1 MKSRRVGLAR
11 PRIRPSM
18 PPESQSQSH
27 TQESTQQPSIEVRP
41 SSPIT
46 PGPVS
51 SRPSSPTPLEGSSL
65 VPGTSSLGRRGQ
77 SSLVEESA
85 DSSLG
90 WTQSQIQQNKKENE
104 QHHERVDGLQGIRE
118 RSEEGDGVITSPEIP
133 SPGPKWNTKSPSPA
147 RAVQRSSPDPEVDVD
162 QLEESAPTRSIGG
175 LEETEVD
182 TQTPHV
188 QTPEQSQPPSTPPSR
203 PYNLPQPPIIPN
215 VTNPTRQLRAV
226 TSYSP
231 KKLTPSSKKR
241 NGDLTKI
248 TQAHTAPVNFDKPMV
263 SPSSR
268 DQQRKAESQESEES
282 DFAKEVAITKPR
294 TPFEHFS
301 GIMARTSH
309 HHLSSIPGRSNLHGP
324 SAISTEE
331 EEEIEY
337 RPPRSPKVP
346 ETNDGDPD
354 EDDSEEE
361 EGDAPIN
368 WEVSLPPANGSSTN
382 LDDHHGSTSPMLSNQ
397 ADANGDPSPPSSQ
410 LQTNGN
416 QTRFKQIAGSESQP
430 SQQMDFDNGHLFS
443 DADEGYIGYPESQPS
458 LPPLAATQARQPSSS
473 ALDSLHK
480 EQIPEAVFEP
490 TQPDETQQN
499 VLQMPI
505 DGDETDHDVP
515 PKSPSPP
522 RPIMCRATSNIST
535 ASKIRVPSHRQLSRK
550 PRSGDNSFISLVKFD
565 PPPNLP
571 PTVLPPRASAL
582 PPKPIQSEAALAPP
596 SSSPFKQSSIH
607 RTSSEP
613 PAFQEALKN
622 SLDKESSSIESK
634 ATNDMSS
641 NNRVASSPNDQLNRV
656 FTPPPGNPSSPFR
669 PPPTP
674 SSPSLEAAGQLDAP
688 ALPTVL
694 EETQKNSPSLPPARP
709 VKVSPK
715 QYTNRNKRKR
725 ISSTPPVGYNSDTST
740 DSSSAPEDQED
751 HTYRPEPANKKRKKT
766 YAASSTSSKPA
777 AITPDTTIILSSKR
791 KRKPVVRSSSLS
803 SDGASSSSAPEDLE
817 DNTYQPS
824 LLPKIKIRTEKG
836 KGKANASAPSS
847 TASSRPPITKKTKNN
862 ALVARL
868 SPTVSTASDAI
879 VTPQPIPVLAAF
891 FQRYYPGKA
900 TWTGKA
906 YKVNFEDGEKRDH
919 IKPDQM
925 RKLMLKKG
933 DRLEACTESEFPPKF
948 VVTEDWDGDLKGVK
962 CCSVEGEKLG
972 RVKLN
977 LFGISNKVIHASFG
991 DRLFEDPHQQP
1002 KKPNG
1007 IFGPA
1012 GDRMTRRISVPRSPV
1027 KRVNGY
1033 GNGSPAAAQRSVS
1046 PTRLTSETLK
1056 GMLFLLTRGLP
1067 HDQAEITSAIRS
1079 QGGKIASSWEE
1090 LFDRSSPG
1098 ECGFS
1103 KNLSGTPFVILMGEG
1118 KEGTII
1124 TPKVMVALAKGIPV
1138 LSSRFVD
1145 DVVDQNEKVDWRSYL
1160 ISPGFSN
1167 YVEHYMSQV
1176 VETRWGEDGWEAH
1189 TAGPI
1194 RRPLKGK
1201 KVLFVLPSAK
1211 YDSLKRLIPVCA
1223 YSMGVE
1229 EMLLTPNL
1237 KSSETTIQD
1246 NEWDYILFEDREYKD
1261 KVIPT
1266 WLSSEEDRLCNIHWL
1281 KQCLIMGKA
1290 LPPSLDVEPIQEK
1303 DKKKDK

>member
-1 MKSRRVGLAR
+1 MTSRRIG

-18 PPESQSQSH
+18 PPESQSQSQ

-46 PGPVS
+46 TGLVS
-51 SRPSSPTPLEGSSL
+51 SGPSSSQPIEESAL
-65 VPGTSSLGRRGQ
+65 VSGTSSLGQQGQ

-85 DSSLG
+85 DSGLG
-90 WTQSQIQQNKKENE
+90 WTQSQIQQNKKENDHNNTRE
-104 QHHERVDGLQGIRE
+104 EGLQDIRE
-118 RSEEGDGVITSPEIP
+118 RSEEGVITSPEIP

-162 QLEESAPTRSIGG
+162 HSEESAPNRCIGG

-182 TQTPHV
+182 TYTPHV

-203 PYNLPQPPIIPN
+203 SHDLPQPPTIPN

-231 KKLTPSSKKR
+231 KKLTPKSKQR

-268 DQQRKAESQESEES
+268 NQNGKAESLESEES
-282 DFAKEVAITKPR
+282 DFAKEFTITKPR

-309 HHLSSIPGRSNLHGP
+309 HNLSTIPDRSNLQGP

-331 EEEIEY
+331 EEEIEDH
-337 RPPRSPKVP
+337 PPRSPKVP
-346 ETNDGDPD
+346 ETNDGDTD
-354 EDDSEEE
+354 EDDPEEE

-368 WEVSLPPANGSSTN
+368 WAVSLPPANGSSTN
-382 LDDHHGSTSPMLSNQ
+382 LDDHHGSTSPMLSKQ
-397 ADANGDPSPPSSQ
+397 ADANGDLSPLSSQ

-416 QTRFKQIAGSESQP
+416 QSRFNRVADFESQP
-430 SQQMDFDNGHLFS
+430 SQQINIDNGNLFS
-443 DADEGYIGYPESQPS
+443 DTEEGYIGYPESQPS
-458 LPPLAATQARQPSSS
+458 LPPLAATQAIQQPSSS
-473 ALDSLHK
+473 AIDSLHK
-480 EQIPEAVFEP
+480 ESTEEVAYEP
-490 TQPDETQQN
+490 TQPDETQHNEPEQ
-499 VLQMPI
+499 PI
-505 DGDETDHDVP
+505 DGDQTDNDEN

-522 RPIMCRATSNIST
+522 RLILSRAVSNIST
-535 ASKIRVPSHRQLSRK
+535 ASKVSVVPSHRQLSRK
-550 PRSGDNSFISLVKFD
+550 PKVDHDSFASRVKFD
-565 PPPNLP
+565 PPTYLP

-582 PPKPIQSEAALAPP
+582 PPKPNLSEAALAPL
-596 SSSPFKQSSIH
+596 SSSPFEQLSLH

-613 PAFQEALKN
+613 PALQETLKN
-622 SLDKESSSIESK
+622 SLDKESSSIGNK
-634 ATNDMSS
+634 ATDDVSS
-641 NNRVASSPNDQLNRV
+641 NNRVASSPSERLNRV

-669 PPPTP
+669 PLPTP
-674 SSPSLEAAGQLDAP
+674 SSPSLEAARQSDAP
-688 ALPTVL
+688 ASPTAL
-694 EETQKNSPSLPPARP
+694 EETQKNSPALPPARP
-709 VKVSPK
+709 VKVSPR

-725 ISSTPPVGYNSDTST
+725 ISSTPPVGYNSDSST

-751 HTYRPEPANKKRKKT
+751 HTYRPEAANKKRKKT
-766 YAASSTSSKPA
+766 YAASNTSSKPA
-777 AITPDTTIILSSKR
+777 ATPDTTVIPSLKR

-803 SDGASSSSAPEDLE
+803 SDGESSSSAPEDLE

-824 LLPKIKIRTEKG
+824 LLPKIKIKTEKG

-847 TASSRPPITKKTKNN
+847 TASSRPPITKKAKTN

-868 SPTVSTASDAI
+868 SPTVSTASEAT

-925 RKLMLKKG
+925 RKLVLKKG
-933 DRLEACTESEFPPKF
+933 DRLEACTESAFPPKF
-948 VVTEDWDGDLKGVK
+948 EVAEDWDGDLKGVK
-962 CCSVEGEKLG
+962 CCTMEGVKLG

-977 LFGISNKVIHASFG
+977 LFGITNKVIHASFG
-991 DRLFEDPHQQP
+991 DRLFEDPHQEA

-1012 GDRMTRRISVPRSPV
+1012 VDRMTRRISVPRSPV

-1033 GNGSPAAAQRSVS
+1033 GNGSPAVSRRSVS

-1056 GMLFLLTRGLP
+1056 GTLFLLTRGFP
-1067 HDQAEITSAIRS
+1067 DDQAEITGAIRS
-1079 QGGKIASSWEE
+1079 HGGQIASSWEE

-1098 ECGFS
+1098 ECGLS

-1145 DVVDQNEKVDWRSYL
+1145 DIVDQNEKVDWRSYL

-1176 VETRWGEDGWEAH
+1176 VDTHWGEDGWEAH
-1189 TAGPI
+1189 IAGPI

-1229 EMLLTPNL
+1229 EILLTPNF

-1246 NEWDYILFEDREYKD
+1246 DKWDYILFEDREYKD
-1261 KVIPT
+1261 KIIPT

-1303 DKKKDK
+1303 DKKKEK

>member
-1 MKSRRVGLAR
+1 
-11 PRIRPSM
+11 M
-18 PPESQSQSH
+18 PPESQSQSQSR

-41 SSPIT
+41 SSPVT

-51 SRPSSPTPLEGSSL
+51 SRPSSPIPLEGSPL
-65 VPGTSSLGRRGQ
+65 VPGSSSLGRQGQ

-90 WTQSQIQQNKKENE
+90 WIQSQIQQNKKETD
-104 QHHERVDGLQGIRE
+104 QHNIRAEGLQNIRE
-118 RSEEGDGVITSPEIP
+118 RSEEGVITSPEIP

-147 RAVQRSSPDPEVDVD
+147 RAFQRSSPEPEVDVD
-162 QLEESAPTRSIGG
+162 QLEESAPNRSIDG

-182 TQTPHV
+182 TYTPHV

-203 PYNLPQPPIIPN
+203 SHNLPQPPIIPN

-231 KKLTPSSKKR
+231 KKLTPNSKKQ

-248 TQAHTAPVNFDKPMV
+248 THAHTAPLTFDKPIR

-268 DQQRKAESQESEES
+268 DQQRKAESLESEES
-282 DFAKEVAITKPR
+282 DFAKEYTTTKPR
-294 TPFEHFS
+294 TPYEQFS
-301 GIMARTSH
+301 GIMERTSH
-309 HHLSSIPGRSNLHGP
+309 RNLDTIPDRSNLQGP
-324 SAISTEE
+324 SNISTEE
-331 EEEIEY
+331 EEEIED

-346 ETNDGDPD
+346 EKNDGDTD
-354 EDDSEEE
+354 EADEKE

-368 WEVSLPPANGSSTN
+368 WAVSLPPVNGSSTN
-382 LDDHHGSTSPMLSNQ
+382 LNDHDGSTPPPLSDQ
-397 ADANGDPSPPSSQ
+397 ADVHGDPSPPSSQ
-410 LQTNGN
+410 LQTNEH
-416 QTRFKQIAGSESQP
+416 QTRFNRIAGSESQP
-430 SQQMDFDNGHLFS
+430 SQQMNNDNAHLFS
-443 DADEGYIGYPESQPS
+443 DAEEEYIGYSESQPS
-458 LPPLAATQARQPSSS
+458 YPPLAATQVRQPSSS
-473 ALDSLHK
+473 ALDLLHK
-480 EQIPEAVFEP
+480 EPIPEAVYEP
-490 TQPDETQQN
+490 TQPNETQQN
-499 VLQMPI
+499 VLQVPM
-505 DGDETDHDVP
+505 DEHQTDHDER

-522 RPIMCRATSNIST
+522 RPILSRTSSDISST
-535 ASKIRVPSHRQLSRK
+535 SKIGVPSRRQLKR
-550 PRSGDNSFISLVKFD
+550 RSNADDNSFVSRVKFD
-565 PPPNLP
+565 PPPYLP
-571 PTVLPPRASAL
+571 PTVLPPRASVL

-596 SSSPFKQSSIH
+596 SSSPFKQASLH
-607 RTSSEP
+607 RNSSEP
-613 PAFQEALKN
+613 PALHETLKN

-634 ATNDMSS
+634 ATNDVSS
-641 NNRVASSPNDQLNRV
+641 NNRVANSPNDRLIRA
-656 FTPPPGNPSSPFR
+656 FTPPSGNASSPFR

-674 SSPSLEAAGQLDAP
+674 SSPSLEAAGQPDAP

-709 VKVSPK
+709 MKVSPK
-715 QYTNRNKRKR
+715 QYTSRKKRKR
-725 ISSTPPVGYNSDTST
+725 ISSTPPVGYNSDSST
-740 DSSSAPEDQED
+740 NSSSAPEDQED

-766 YAASSTSSKPA
+766 YAASNTTSKPA
-777 AITPDTTIILSSKR
+777 ASPDTTAILSSKR

-803 SDGASSSSAPEDLE
+803 SDGESSSSAPEDLE

-824 LLPKIKIRTEKG
+824 LLPKINIKPEKG

-847 TASSRPPITKKTKNN
+847 TASSRPPITKKAKNN

-868 SPTVSTASDAI
+868 SPTVSTTSEAI

-948 VVTEDWDGDLKGVK
+948 EVAEDWDGDLKGVK
-962 CCSVEGEKLG
+962 CCTMEGVKLG

-977 LFGISNKVIHASFG
+977 LFGITNKVIHTSFSN
-991 DRLFEDPHQQP
+991 RLFEDPHQQG
-1002 KKPNG
+1002 KKPNE

-1012 GDRMTRRISVPRSPV
+1012 GDRMTRRISVPQSPV

-1033 GNGSPAAAQRSVS
+1033 GNGSPAAARRSVS
-1046 PTRLTSETLK
+1046 PTRSTSEALK
-1056 GMLFLLTRGLP
+1056 GMLFLLTRGFP
-1067 HDQAEITSAIRS
+1067 HDQAELTSAIRS
-1079 QGGKIASSWEE
+1079 HGGKIASSWEE

-1098 ECGFS
+1098 ECGFL

-1138 LSSRFVD
+1138 LSSRFID
-1145 DVVDQNEKVDWRSYL
+1145 DVVDQNEVEWRSYL

-1176 VETRWGEDGWEAH
+1176 VDTRWGEDGWEAH
-1189 TAGPI
+1189 IAGAI

-1201 KVLFVLPSAK
+1201 KVMFVLPSAK

-1229 EMLLTPNL
+1229 EILLTPNL

-1246 NEWDYILFEDREYKD
+1246 DKWDYILFEDREYKD

-1290 LPPSLDVEPIQEK
+1290 LPPSLDIEPIQEK
-1303 DKKKDK
+1303 EKKKEK

>member
-18 PPESQSQSH
+18 PPESQSLSH

-46 PGPVS
+46 TDLVTSG
-51 SRPSSPTPLEGSSL
+51 PSSSQPVEEPSL
-65 VPGTSSLGRRGQ
+65 VSGTSSLGQQGQ

-85 DSSLG
+85 DSGLG
-90 WTQSQIQQNKKENE
+90 WTQSQIQQNKKEIDHKHTRE
-104 QHHERVDGLQGIRE
+104 EGLQGIRE
-118 RSEEGDGVITSPEIP
+118 RSEEGVITSPEIP

-162 QLEESAPTRSIGG
+162 QLEESAPNRSIGG

-203 PYNLPQPPIIPN
+203 SHNLPQPPIIPN

-231 KKLTPSSKKR
+231 KKLTPNSRKR

-263 SPSSR
+263 FPSSR
-268 DQQRKAESQESEES
+268 NQRRKAESLESEES
-282 DFAKEVAITKPR
+282 DFAKELTTTKPR
-294 TPFEHFS
+294 TPYEHFS
-301 GIMARTSH
+301 GIMERTSH
-309 HHLSSIPGRSNLHGP
+309 HHLDTIPDRSNLQGP

-331 EEEIEY
+331 EEEIED
-337 RPPRSPKVP
+337 RPPRSPRVP
-346 ETNDGDPD
+346 VMNDGDTD
-354 EDDSEEE
+354 RGGSDEEE
-361 EGDAPIN
+361 EDGAIN
-368 WEVSLPPANGSSTN
+368 WEVSLQPANKSSTDT
-382 LDDHHGSTSPMLSNQ
+382 DDHQGSTPPPLSDQ
-397 ADANGDPSPPSSQ
+397 ADAHGDPSPHSSQ
-410 LQTNGN
+410 LQINGN
-416 QTRFKQIAGSESQP
+416 QTRFNQIAGSESQP

-473 ALDSLHK
+473 ALDSIH
-480 EQIPEAVFEP
+480 EQPIPEAVYEP
-490 TQPDETQQN
+490 TQPDETQQIAPQ
-499 VLQMPI
+499 LPI
-505 DGDETDHDVP
+505 DGDETDNDVP

-522 RPIMCRATSNIST
+522 RPIMSRAASNIST
-535 ASKIRVPSHRQLSRK
+535 ASKISVPSHRQLSRK
-550 PRSGDNSFISLVKFD
+550 PRSGDDSFISLVKLD

-582 PPKPIQSEAALAPP
+582 PPKPIQSEAALALP
-596 SSSPFKQSSIH
+596 SSSPFKQSSLH

-613 PAFQEALKN
+613 PAPQETLKN

-641 NNRVASSPNDQLNRV
+641 NNRVVSSPNDQLNRV

-674 SSPSLEAAGQLDAP
+674 SSPSLEAAGQPDAP
-688 ALPTVL
+688 ALSTVL
-694 EETQKNSPSLPPARP
+694 EETQKNSASLPPARP

-715 QYTNRNKRKR
+715 QYTNRSKRKR
-725 ISSTPPVGYNSDTST
+725 ISSTPPVGYNSDSST

-751 HTYRPEPANKKRKKT
+751 NTYRPKPAYKKRKKT
-766 YAASSTSSKPA
+766 YAASNTSSKSA
-777 AITPDTTIILSSKR
+777 ATPDTTVIPSSKR
-791 KRKPVVRSSSLS
+791 KRKPIVRSSSLS
-803 SDGASSSSAPEDLE
+803 SDGESSSSAPEDLE

-824 LLPKIKIRTEKG
+824 FLPKIRIKTEKG

-847 TASSRPPITKKTKNN
+847 TASSRPPITKKAKTN
-862 ALVARL
+862 AHVARL
-868 SPTVSTASDAI
+868 SPTVSTASEAI

-948 VVTEDWDGDLKGVK
+948 EVAEDWDGDLKGVK

-991 DRLFEDPHQQP
+991 GRLFEDPHQQA

-1007 IFGPA
+1007 MFRPA
-1012 GDRMTRRISVPRSPV
+1012 GDRMTGRISVPRSPV
-1027 KRVNGY
+1027 KRVNGH
-1033 GNGSPAAAQRSVS
+1033 GNGSPAAARRSVS
-1046 PTRLTSETLK
+1046 PTRSTSETLK

-1145 DVVDQNEKVDWRSYL
+1145 DVVDQNEKVDWTSYL

-1167 YVEHYMSQV
+1167 HVEHYMSQV
-1176 VETRWGEDGWEAH
+1176 VDTHWGEDEWELH
-1189 TAGPI
+1189 RAGPI

-1229 EMLLTPNL
+1229 EILLTPNL

-1246 NEWDYILFEDREYKD
+1246 NKWDYILFEDREYKD